1 MQPGSFTFG
10 SKSGMIPLT
19 LVNGLP
25 QEVVVVLRLEPQ
37 TPRLCWAPSSRR
49 RSGPSRRSR

>member
-10 SKSGMIPLT
+10 SRSGRIPLT
-19 LVNGLP
+19 LVNDLP

-37 TPRLCWAPSSRR
+37 TPRLRLDPPST
-49 RSGPSRRSR
+49 RS